1 MSHQFKATVWIH
13 HNYQTG
19 EPLAVELTT
28 ISGDAI
34 ELDFIRYMDS
44 HTDDRYVMER
54 FSQLKSETP
63 YNVIGHY
70 WYCDKE
76 YDLQIDAY
84 VEIAIDDVEVQA
96 IIDYATA
103 LALAVPF

>member
-54 FSQLKSETP
+54 FS
-63 YNVIGHY
+63 
-70 WYCDKE
+70 
-76 YDLQIDAY
+76 
-84 VEIAIDDVEVQA
+84 
-96 IIDYATA
+96 
-103 LALAVPF
+103 